1 VIKFI
6 PVAVTKRD
14 LFLRWVVVKCLE
26 WLYQR
31 YLIRGREHEGESL
44 TPAAYAM
51 QMIYSIFPD
60 GYHEFKTV
68 LSLMGQRYYLDAW
81 EAK

>member
-1 VIKFI
+1 MIEFI

-31 YLIRGREHEGESL
+31 YLIRGRERDGESL
-44 TPAAYAM
+44 SPAAYAM

-60 GYHEFKTV
+60 GYYEFKAA
-68 LSLMGQRYYLDAW
+68 LGLMGPAYYRDAW